1 MFYAILSYD
10 TLPVDHCEVCQ
21 HMNAKVTTER
31 PQLFPIPVKSPMYHV
46 GIDFV
51 GPISPTTK
59 NGNLFILTMTDYFTK
74 YGWAKAL
81 PSKEA
86 TNVVSSLKEVNKS
99 QFGLS
104 CFVFQYNWLI

>member
-1 MFYAILSYD
+1 MQ
-10 TLPVDHCEVCQ
+10 VDHCEVCQ
-21 HMNAKVTTER
+21 HMNPKVTTER

-59 NGNLFILTMTDYFTK
+59 NGNRFILTMTDYFTK

-99 QFGLS
+99 PLGINCCLF
-104 CFVFQYNWLI
+104 

>member
-1 MFYAILSYD
+1 
-10 TLPVDHCEVCQ
+10 
-21 HMNAKVTTER
+21 MNPKVTTER
-31 PQLFPIPVKSPMYHV
+31 PQLSYSCEISNVSYHV

-51 GPISPTTK
+51 GTISPTTK
-59 NGNLFILTMTDYFTK
+59 NGNRFIPTMTDYFTK

-99 QFGLS
+99 PLGIN
-104 CFVFQYNWLI
+104 CFAF